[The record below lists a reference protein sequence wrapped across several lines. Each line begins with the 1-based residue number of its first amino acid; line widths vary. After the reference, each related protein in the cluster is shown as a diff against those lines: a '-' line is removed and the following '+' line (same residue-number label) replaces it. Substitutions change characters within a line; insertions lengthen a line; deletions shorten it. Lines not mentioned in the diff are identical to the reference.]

1 MIRND
6 SVRKMR
12 TTGLALVFSM
22 TMLAGCGGDN
32 NGAPP
37 IAGDPGGPDPVPAD
51 RIFDGDD
58 NLQAEIRRT
67 TNGAAHIRADNLESA
82 GFGQGYAQA
91 QDNICL
97 IAEQMVKARSERA
110 RFFGPGPNS
119 INIIKDFS
127 YKALEVYARA
137 EAEFDQLSDASRAI
151 MQGFVAGYNDYL
163 AEQGGGAG
171 IIDPRC
177 SGQPWV
183 QPITAIDLFAYYR
196 IIALFAS
203 GDLFTTGVLFAA
215 APPGVDPQP
224 RPVMTPAMDA
234 SQRKAA
240 KELVAGMSLDSLPKT
255 DLREQLDAL
264 PMAMGSNGWGIG
276 SELSDTDGGALL
288 ANPHFPYEGPR
299 RFWQSHMTVPG
310 VIDVVGAAL
319 IGYPLPQIGFNE
331 NLGWTHTVTTSS
343 RFTAYVLALT
353 AGDGTTYIK
362 DDQARPITKRT
373 FTIDVATGGPQPV
386 TLEKDFYY
394 SEFGPMIAANLISP
408 DFPAWGEVLN
418 GVTAAITYRD
428 ANARADDI
436 IDQWLGMGR
445 ASNLEEFQGV
455 FANNRG
461 TLWVNTMYA
470 DDQGNAFYI
479 DGSSVPN
486 LSDRAIAAFRQ
497 DLQNDPNVA
506 AAFAQGLVVLPG
518 TTSLFDWQPSS
529 RDFLTPF
536 EAMPKL
542 TRQDFVQ
549 NSNDSYWATNPE
561 TFLTGFS
568 PLYGP
573 VETQQGPRTRLGL
586 HMLQN
591 PTDSGPSSVAPAGN
605 DGLFNGTEL
614 MDMLYSNRALYSE
627 PGITGVLEALLARC
641 TAVGTDPVNTA
652 GGSRPVDQGCAV
664 LASWDRL
671 FNLDSVGAHVF
682 RVFIANYDD
691 QLPGDLAVPFDP
703 ADPVNTPRTPAD
715 PPTDLADD
723 PMLQALAAGLNA
735 LDGAGIP
742 YAAPLGQVQFVVP
755 SNNAPPLAFGSIA
768 PTRPPIPWP
777 GGDGEVSG
785 VFNDNSLSGSAFTTN
800 PLEPVPLAPDTLYP
814 VAIPN
819 AVVANTGGLSAV
831 PEIPGWIRNNGTSW
845 HFGLS
850 FGESG
855 PEAMGLLS
863 YSQSSDSTSPFFADQ
878 QSRFSAG
885 NYRPIRFTEAQI
897 SNDPTV
903 TTITVNDSD

>member
-1 MIRND
+1 MMRHD
-6 SVRKMR
+6 SVRGMR

-22 TMLAGCGGDN
+22 TMVAGCGGDN

-37 IAGDPGGPDPVPAD
+37 NAGDPGGPAPVPAD

-97 IAEQMVKARSERA
+97 IAEQVVKANSQRA
-110 RFFGPGPNS
+110 RFFGPGPQN

-127 YKALEVYARA
+127 YKALEVYDKA
-137 EAEFDQLSDASRAI
+137 EAEFDQLSDESRAI
-151 MQGFVAGYNDYL
+151 IQGFAAGYNDYL
-163 AEQGGGAG
+163 ATQGGAAG
-171 IIDPRC
+171 ITDPRC
-177 SGQPWV
+177 ANQPWV
-183 QPITAIDLFAYYR
+183 RPITPVDLFAYYR

-215 APPGVDPQP
+215 APPNVDPSP
-224 RPVMTPAMDA
+224 RPVMTSGMSD
-234 SQRKAA
+234 QQIEAA
-240 KELVAGMSLDSLPKT
+240 RDLVADMSVDNLPDI
-255 DLREQLDAL
+255 DLQKQLDEL
-264 PMAMGSNGWGIG
+264 PLAMGSNGWGIG
-276 SELSDTDGGALL
+276 SELSETSGGALL
-288 ANPHFPYEGPR
+288 ANPHFPYNGPR
-299 RFWQSHMTVPG
+299 RFWQSHMTVPD
-310 VIDVVGAAL
+310 VIDVVGAGL

-331 NLGWTHTVTTSS
+331 NLGWTHTVTTSN

-362 DDQARPITKRT
+362 DDQARPINKRT
-373 FTIDVATGGPQPV
+373 FTIEVTTGGPQTM

-394 SEFGPMIAANLISP
+394 SEYGPMIAANLINP
-408 DFPAWGEVLN
+408 AFPAWGDVLN
-418 GVTAAITYRD
+418 GVQAAITYRD

-436 IDQWLGMGR
+436 INQWLGMGR
-445 ASNLEEFQGV
+445 ASNLEEFQSV

-486 LSDRAIAAFRQ
+486 LSPQAIAAYRN
-497 DLQNDPNVA
+497 DLANDPTIGA
-506 AAFAQGLVVLPG
+506 AYSQGFVVLPG
-518 TTSLFDWQPSS
+518 TTSLFDWQPGS

-542 TRQDFVQ
+542 SRSDFVQ

-561 TFLTGFS
+561 AFLTGFS

-591 PTDSGPSSVAPAGN
+591 PTESGPSSVAPAGN

-627 PGITGVLEALLARC
+627 PGVTGVLDALRTRC
-641 TAVGTDPVNTA
+641 AAVGADPVTMA
-652 GGSRPVDQGCAV
+652 GGSRSVDQGCAV
-664 LASWDRL
+664 LENWDGL

-682 RVFIANYDD
+682 RVFIASYDD
-691 QLPGDLAVPFDP
+691 QLPGDLTVPFDP
-703 ADPVNTPRTPAD
+703 ADPVNTPRNPTDPPAD
-715 PPTDLADD
+715 LAED
-723 PMLQALAAGLNA
+723 PMLGALAAGLDA
-735 LDGAGIP
+735 LDNAGIP
-742 YAAPLGQVQFVVP
+742 YAAPLGQVQFVLP
-755 SNNAPPLAFGSIA
+755 SNNAAPLDFASLS
-768 PTRPPIPWP
+768 PTRAPIPWP

-785 VFNDNSLSGSAFTTN
+785 VFNDNSLSAS
-800 PLEPVPLAPDTLYP
+800 PLAQDTLYP
-814 VAIPN
+814 VIAPQET
-819 AVVANTGGLSAV
+819 VANTGGLSATAGI
-831 PEIPGWIRNNGTSW
+831 EGWLRNNGTSW

-850 FGESG
+850 FGDSG
-855 PEAMGLLS
+855 PEAVGLLS

-878 QSRFSAG
+878 QARFSAG
-885 NYRPIRFTEAQI
+885 DYRPIRFTEAQI
-897 SNDPTV
+897 DNDPTL
-903 TTITVNDSD
+903 TTITVSDSD